1 MFSKNK
7 KMSNL
12 NFLLIGGVG
21 FIWLNIVYFL
31 INKESLFMMTMLS
44 ETTIYLVFLTIEIF
58 IYLML
63 I

>member
-1 MFSKNK
+1 
-7 KMSNL
+7 MSNL